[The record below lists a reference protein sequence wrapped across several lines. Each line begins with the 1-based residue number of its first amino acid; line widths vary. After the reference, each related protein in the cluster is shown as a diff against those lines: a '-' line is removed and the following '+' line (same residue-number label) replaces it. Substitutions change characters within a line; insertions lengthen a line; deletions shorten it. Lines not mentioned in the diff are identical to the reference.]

1 VITTS
6 FRSRAAAA
14 GRRAAVV
21 FQALLAIIPASAVA
35 QQPLKGQTLGHK
47 PLCEASAAAVID
59 CPDGAGRCLLVGDNE
74 VRTSLF
80 LFKILNHGI
89 DSADPLPLP
98 LTVGEDTELSDIEA
112 LARLDQ
118 GGVVVFAS
126 HGRNAECEAKDNRRR
141 FGIIGKPGVAQTAIK
156 VTASGVIG
164 CAALFGDPAPTSP
177 LVRAACAEIDR
188 VEAAADAVAK
198 DRKRCKQV
206 DAFNAEGAVNVST
219 VAAPDLWIGLRSPLL
234 SAHPTLTSRRD
245 LAMLMHLKGLDA
257 YTFDRVAVLDL
268 GRRGIRD
275 LAFADGW
282 VWVIAGPPEDQEG
295 GTAEPFQLRRFRA
308 GALDADAIIEPE
320 LVRDDLPSSAEGL
333 AIFDGQALV
342 VIDGD
347 AGKKKDKVCA
357 VPAGFV
363 ILPMAAATP
372 E

>member
-1 VITTS
+1 VTTTS
-6 FRSRAAAA
+6 FSLRAAAA
-14 GRRAAVV
+14 SRRATVV
-21 FQALLAIIPASAVA
+21 FHALLAIIAASAVA
-35 QQPLKGQTLGHK
+35 QPLKGQTLGHK
-47 PLCEASAAAVID
+47 PLCEASAVAVID

-80 LFKILNHGI
+80 LFNILTHGI
-89 DSADPLPLP
+89 DSADPQPLP

-156 VTASGVIG
+156 VTESGVIG
-164 CAALFGDPAPTSP
+164 CAALFGDPAPTNP

-188 VEAAADAVAK
+188 AEAAADAVAK
-198 DRKRCKQV
+198 DRERCKQV
-206 DAFNAEGAVNVST
+206 NAFNAEGAVNVAAG
-219 VAAPDLWIGLRSPLL
+219 AAPDLWIGLRSPLL

-257 YTFDRVAVLDL
+257 YAFDRVTVLDL
-268 GRRGIRD
+268 GGRGIRD

-282 VWVIAGPPEDQEG
+282 VWVIAGPPEDQKG

-308 GALDADAIIEPE
+308 DALDADAIIESE

-347 AGKKKDKVCA
+347 KGDKKAKDCA

-363 ILPMAAATP
+363 ILPLAGSTLD
-372 E
+372 